1 MGKKGSWFA
10 ALKRALAP
18 SSKDKPTNVL
28 EKRSIK
34 EKKKWGFGK
43 SKHGDVNSFIP
54 LYREPSSIEKILGDA
69 EMEQQ
74 QQRTTHQL
82 APEKIEIDKKDNIQ
96 YVSPKKIE
104 TQKEQHHR
112 EHQVPPKK
120 VDSGRERQ
128 YRERQNRVLH
138 QVSSEKVQMYKPRPR
153 ITPTHAHISATKIQ
167 AAYRGYLARRNYR
180 ALKGL
185 IRLQGVMRGVS
196 VKRQTMN
203 TMRYMQALVR
213 IQSQIHARRLQMM
226 EIRSHKQQHM
236 SQSKGERETESTFG
250 KWNSIAYQLEAE
262 GHNGWDDSILTKE
275 EVEARTRRKVEA
287 VTKRERGIAYAY
299 SHQPPQS
306 SIPAQAAT
314 ATLLH
319 SGHHPWRWAHLD
331 RHLPTP
337 DPHPSRATPNPNP
350 NPKPNSATPRPA
362 SVASTVTTARMWP
375 HPPSRRTT
383 AAAAAA
389 AVRDDDSLTSCPP
402 FGVPN
407 YMAPTASAMARV
419 RAHHADH
426 HQLRRREEKR
436 RRPFSFARWIG
447 GAKEAAAPP
456 SSSSTSAIAAAAAA
470 AAAEGRR
477 GKHRSTLSIS
487 GFSVDSTVSLPAGVG
502 RRPFK

>member
-1 MGKKGSWFA
+1 
-10 ALKRALAP
+10 
-18 SSKDKPTNVL
+18 VL

-82 APEKIEIDKKDNIQ
+82 APEKIEIDKKDNTQ

-112 EHQVPPKK
+112 VHQVPPKK

-138 QVSSEKVQMYKPRPR
+138 QVSSEK
-153 ITPTHAHISATKIQ
+153 
-167 AAYRGYLARRNYR
+167 ARRNYR

-314 ATLLH
+314 ATLLR
-319 SGHHPWRWAHLD
+319 SSHHPWRWAHLD

-350 NPKPNSATPRPA
+350 NPKPNPATPRPA
-362 SVASTVTTARMWP
+362 SSASTVTTARMWP

-383 AAAAAA
+383 AAATAA

-456 SSSSTSAIAAAAAA
+456 SSSSSSAIAAAA

-487 GFSVDSTVSLPAGVG
+487 GFS
-502 RRPFK
+502 

>member
-82 APEKIEIDKKDNIQ
+82 APEKIEIDKKDNTQ

-112 EHQVPPKK
+112 VHQVPPKK

-299 SHQPPQS
+299 SHQLHPRPGRHRHPPPLRS
-306 SIPAQAAT
+306 PPMAV
-314 ATLLH
+314 
-319 SGHHPWRWAHLD
+319 AHLD

-337 DPHPSRATPNPNP
+337 DPTPPAPLLTLTLTLTLTLNLIPLPLAPLRRLHRHHGQNVAPS
-350 NPKPNSATPRPA
+350 
-362 SVASTVTTARMWP
+362 
-375 HPPSRRTT
+375 
-383 AAAAAA
+383 
-389 AVRDDDSLTSCPP
+389 AVE
-402 FGVPN
+402 
-407 YMAPTASAMARV
+407 
-419 RAHHADH
+419 AHHRRCRR
-426 HQLRRREEKR
+426 RRRE
-436 RRPFSFARWIG
+436 
-447 GAKEAAAPP
+447 
-456 SSSSTSAIAAAAAA
+456 
-470 AAAEGRR
+470 GRR
-477 GKHRSTLSIS
+477 
-487 GFSVDSTVSLPAGVG
+487 
-502 RRPFK
+502 